1 MIRRPPRST
10 LFPYTTLFRS
20 LGLRYDQFDP
30 GAGIQ
35 GGRLGPQRS
44 LSPRFAVS
52 TVLRGATFVASWG
65 RFSQAPDFQSLVDAA
80 FDDTSRTGRFRRGNP
95 DLGFEEAWQYEF
107 SVRDRPSP
115 QTSLRVNV
123 YVKRL
128 DGLVASVPLGVDPDS
143 AVFGNADFGSVK
155 GAELI
160 FERELRDWWGVRAAY
175 TLQSATDRKK
185 HTSEL
190 QSPCNLVCRLLLE
203 KKKKTVYM

>member
-65 RFSQAPDFQSLVDAA
+65 RFSQAPDFQYLVDAA

-115 QTSLRVNV
+115 RPRCGSTSTSNGWTDWSR
-123 YVKRL
+123 RCR
-128 DGLVASVPLGVDPDS
+128 SVWIPTPPS
-143 AVFGNADFGSVK
+143 
-155 GAELI
+155 
-160 FERELRDWWGVRAAY
+160 
-175 TLQSATDRKK
+175 SATP
-185 HTSEL
+185 TSA
-190 QSPCNLVCRLLLE
+190 P
-203 KKKKTVYM
+203 